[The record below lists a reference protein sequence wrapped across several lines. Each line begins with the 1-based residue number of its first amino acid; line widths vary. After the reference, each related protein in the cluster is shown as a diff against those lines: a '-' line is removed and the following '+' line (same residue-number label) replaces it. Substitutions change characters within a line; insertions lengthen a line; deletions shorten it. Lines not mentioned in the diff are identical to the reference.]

1 MKSRIIKT
9 IPESVILYRLEEH
22 YDIIS
27 GISAKLGIKVITAGE
42 NQAGEAVGFLAG
54 YNGFASN
61 GSQESCDTSCMIFSA
76 MTGKQLDSM
85 LAELRK
91 AGLSIPYKAVITA
104 SNQSWSLKKLAE
116 ELVKE
121 HNQMNG

>member
-9 IPESVILYRLEEH
+9 VPEAVIVYRLDEYH
-22 YDIIS
+22 DR
-27 GISAKLGIKVITAGE
+27 ISAIADKLKIKVITASE

-61 GSQESCDTSCMIFSA
+61 GTSEISNVSCMIFS
-76 MTGKQLDSM
+76 MLSGKQLDAV
-85 LAELRK
+85 LAELR
-91 AGLSIPYKAVITA
+91 AQNVSVPYKAVITA

-121 HNQMNG
+121 HNQMHK